1 MLHDIDEP
9 RCVRS
14 LHHLPKP
21 PAQIIAQR
29 RAGPCRRDHRKSVL
43 GSIGIGRAAAG
54 IQIAAPII
62 AKRRR
67 TCRHPIRPQYQ
78 DLHGNHRHR
87 SRRHLVALTSP
98 DPGKLVP

>member
-14 LHHLPKP
+14 LHHLPKL

-29 RAGPCRRDHRKSVL
+29 RAGTCRRDHRKSVL

-67 TCRHPIRPQYQ
+67 TCPRPMSHTAAQA
-78 DLHGNHRHR
+78 DHSAGLRLLRPSG
-87 SRRHLVALTSP
+87 
-98 DPGKLVP
+98 